1 MSRAYRK
8 APQVTAH
15 SEEQA
20 AQWLADGLKAAG
32 LMAKDLPALKGS
44 DPRKLALADLL
55 WKRTTVSQD
64 WIAAKLSMRSAANV
78 SQQLRRFNRGKT
90 KAKLPPGMQAFL
102 GDAWKTE
109 I

>member
-20 AQWLADGLKAAG
+20 ERWLADGRKAAG
-32 LMAKDLPALKGS
+32 LMAK
-44 DPRKLALADLL
+44 
-55 WKRTTVSQD
+55 
-64 WIAAKLSMRSAANV
+64 LSSE
-78 SQQLRRFNRGKT
+78 
-90 KAKLPPGMQAFL
+90 MQAFIS
-102 GDAWKTE
+102 GAWKTE

>member
-20 AQWLADGLKAAG
+20 ERWLADGLKAAG

-44 DPRKLALADLL
+44 DPRKLALAE
-55 WKRTTVSQD
+55 
-64 WIAAKLSMRSAANV
+64 
-78 SQQLRRFNRGKT
+78 
-90 KAKLPPGMQAFL
+90 LPSEMQAFI